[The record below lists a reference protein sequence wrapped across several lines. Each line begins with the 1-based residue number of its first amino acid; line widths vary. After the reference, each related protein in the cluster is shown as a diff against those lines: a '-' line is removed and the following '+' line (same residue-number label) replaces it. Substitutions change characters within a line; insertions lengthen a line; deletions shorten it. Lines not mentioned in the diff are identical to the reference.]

1 MSQSNSAP
9 VDLTVEVD
17 LGQRSYPIQIGA
29 GLLARADIAAHI
41 HGQRALIITNTT
53 IEPLLADTL
62 KARLSAKS
70 VEVLVLPDGE
80 KYKTMA
86 SLALIYDHLIGHGHD
101 RKTTLIALGGG
112 VIGDITG
119 FAAATYQRGVNFIQ
133 VPTTLLAQV
142 DSSVGGKTAVNHPL
156 GKNMIGAFYQ
166 PQAVFIDT
174 DYLATLPARE
184 FAAGMAE
191 VVKYGAIVDGEF
203 FRWLEDNSA
212 ALLARHPAALS
223 RAIELSC
230 RAKAA
235 VVSSDETEQGRRAI
249 LNFGHTFG
257 HAIET
262 WQNYVGL
269 LHGEAVAVGM
279 LMAARL
285 SALRGWL
292 DGAEVARLQTLLE
305 ALQLPVAVP
314 AGMSAADFAQL
325 MLRDKKVLDGQLRL
339 VLLDSLGEAMV
350 VADTPP
356 SLLMQAIE
364 ASLD

>member
-1 MSQSNSAP
+1 MATSASR
-9 VDLTVEVD
+9 DTVVVVD
-17 LGQRSYPIQIGA
+17 LGERSYPIVIGA
-29 GLLARADIAAHI
+29 GLLARADIAAHV
-41 HGQRALIITNTT
+41 HGKRALIVTNTT
-53 IEPLLADTL
+53 VEPLLAATL
-62 KARLSAKS
+62 KARLTGVQ
-70 VEVLVLPDGE
+70 VEVLALPDGE
-80 KYKTMA
+80 QYKTLE
-86 SLALIYDHLIGHGHD
+86 SLNLIYSHLLEHGHD

-112 VIGDITG
+112 VVGDITG
-119 FAAATYQRGVNFIQ
+119 FAAASYQRGVNFIQ
-133 VPTTLLAQV
+133 VPTTLLSQV

-174 DYLATLPARE
+174 DCLATLPPRE
-184 FAAGMAE
+184 FSAGLAE
-191 VVKYGAIVDGEF
+191 VVKYGAIVDAEF
-203 FRWLEDNSA
+203 FAWLEQHAA
-212 ALLARHPAALS
+212 ALLARDGAALS
-223 RAIELSC
+223 YAIEQSC

-249 LNFGHTFG
+249 LNLGHTFG

-262 WQNYVGL
+262 WQRYTGL

-292 DGAEVARLQTLLE
+292 SAAEVARLAALLE
-305 ALQLPVAVP
+305 ALGLPTAVP
-314 AGMSAADFAQL
+314 AGMRVEDFSEL

-339 VLLDSLGEAMV
+339 VLMGAIGEAMV

-356 SLLMQAIE
+356 ELLLESIVESL
-364 ASLD
+364 